1 MNKIIPLVIWII
13 IIVTELHFTINDD
26 SLNFNWAFECEKTLA
41 TVGG

>member
-13 IIVTELHFTINDD
+13 IIVTELHFAINDD

-41 TVGG
+41 TVGC